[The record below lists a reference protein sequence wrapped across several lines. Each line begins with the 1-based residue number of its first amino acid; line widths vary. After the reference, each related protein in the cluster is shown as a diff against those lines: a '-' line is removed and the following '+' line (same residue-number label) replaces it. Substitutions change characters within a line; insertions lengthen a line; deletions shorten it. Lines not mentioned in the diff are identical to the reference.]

1 MATPAGRAD
10 VNHQWRLIS
19 RPQGRVK
26 ESDFEWA
33 EARVPELGEGQ
44 ILVRVVY
51 LSLDPAQRMWME
63 PVDSYMP
70 MLPLGSV
77 MRGGAIG
84 VVEASRNPAYAAG
97 DIVQGMAGW
106 QEYYAGDAAGWSK
119 LARIPG
125 VPLTAYLAAM
135 GHIGFTAYFGLTEI
149 GQPKAGETLV
159 VSAAAGAV
167 GSIAGQ
173 IGRILGCRV
182 VGIAG
187 SDEKC
192 NWITRDL
199 GFDAAINYKKTNV
212 REALARA
219 CPNGIDVDFENVGG
233 EILDAVLERINVG
246 ARVAVCG
253 LISRYNATG
262 PVPGPLNFPN
272 ILLKRVRVQGF
283 IIRDYFPRFPEAAAQ
298 IVPWLMEGKLKF
310 HVDISEGLRSAP
322 TALNKLFDGA
332 NNGKLLVK
340 VSDEPA

>member
-10 VNHQWRLIS
+10 VNHQWRLVS

-26 ESDFEWA
+26 ESDFEWT

-77 MRGGAIG
+77 MRGGTLG
-84 VVEASRNPAYAAG
+84 VVVASRNAAYAVD
-97 DIVQGMAGW
+97 DIVQGLGGW
-106 QEYYAGDAAGWSK
+106 QEYYAGDATGWTK
-119 LARIPG
+119 LARVPG
-125 VPLTAYLAAM
+125 VPLTAFLAAM
-135 GHIGFTAYFGLTEI
+135 GHIGFTAYFGVMDI
-149 GQPKAGETLV
+149 GQPKPGETLV

-173 IGRILGCRV
+173 IGKIAGCRV

-187 SDEKC
+187 SGEKC

-199 GFDAAINYKKTNV
+199 GFDASINYKKENV
-212 REALARA
+212 RDALKRE
-219 CPNGIDVDFENVGG
+219 CPKGIDIYYENVGG
-233 EILDAVLERINVG
+233 DILSAVLERINVG

-253 LISRYNATG
+253 LISQYNTTG
-262 PVPGPLNFPN
+262 PVPGPSNFGN

-283 IIRDYFPRFPEAAAQ
+283 IVRDYVPRFSEAAAK
-298 IVPWLMEGKLKF
+298 IVPWLAEGKLKF
-310 HVDISEGLRSAP
+310 RVDVAEGLRSAP
-322 TALNKLFDGA
+322 AALNRLFDGT
-332 NNGKLLVK
+332 NTGKLLVK
-340 VSDEPA
+340 LSDEPV

>member
-10 VNHQWRLIS
+10 VNHAWRLVS

-26 ESDFEWA
+26 ESDFEWT

-77 MRGGAIG
+77 MRGGTVG
-84 VVEASRNPAYAAG
+84 VVAASRNAAYAVG
-97 DIVQGMAGW
+97 DIVQGLGGW
-106 QEYYAGDAAGWSK
+106 QECYAGDTTGWTR

-125 VPLTAYLAAM
+125 VPLTAFLAAM
-135 GHIGFTAYFGLTEI
+135 GHIGFTAYFGVMDI
-149 GQPKAGETLV
+149 GQPKPGETLV

-173 IGRILGCRV
+173 IGKIAGCRV

-187 SDEKC
+187 SEEKC

-199 GFDAAINYKKTNV
+199 GFDAAINYKKENV
-212 REALARA
+212 RDALKRE
-219 CPNGIDVDFENVGG
+219 CPKGIDIYYENVGG
-233 EILDAVLERINVG
+233 EILSAVLERANIG

-253 LISRYNATG
+253 LISQYNATG
-262 PVPGPLNFPN
+262 PAPGPLNFGN

-283 IIRDYFPRFPEAAAQ
+283 IVRDYVPRFPEAAAK
-298 IVPWLMEGKLKF
+298 IVPWLAEGKLKF
-310 HVDISEGLRSAP
+310 RVDVTEGLRSAP
-322 TALNKLFDGA
+322 TALNKLFDGTNA
-332 NNGKLLVK
+332 GKLLVK
-340 VSDEPA
+340 LSDEPA

>member
-10 VNHQWRLIS
+10 VNHAWRLVS

-33 EARVPELGEGQ
+33 ETRVPEIGEGQ
-44 ILVRVVY
+44 ILARIFY

-77 MRGGAIG
+77 MRGGTLG
-84 VVEASRNPAYAAG
+84 VVEVSRNAAYAVG
-97 DIVQGMAGW
+97 DIVQGMGGW
-106 QEYYAGDAAGWSK
+106 QEYYAGDAAGWMK
-119 LARIPG
+119 LTRIPG
-125 VPLTAYLAAM
+125 VPLTAFLAAM
-135 GHIGFTAYFGLTEI
+135 GHIGFTAYFGLRDI
-149 GQPKAGETLV
+149 AQPKPGETLI

-173 IGRILGCRV
+173 IGKIAGCRV

-192 NWITRDL
+192 NWIAREL
-199 GFDAAINYKKTNV
+199 GFDAAINYKKENV
-212 REALARA
+212 RDALKRA
-219 CPNGIDVDFENVGG
+219 CPNGIDVYFENVGG
-233 EILDAVLERINVG
+233 DILDAVLERINVG

-262 PVPGPLNFPN
+262 PVPGPSNFAN

-283 IIRDYFPRFPEAAAQ
+283 IVRDYVPRFAEAAPK
-298 IVPWLMEGKLKF
+298 IVPWLAEGKLKYR
-310 HVDISEGLRSAP
+310 VDIAEGLRSAP
-322 TALNKLFDGA
+322 AALNKLFDGL
-332 NNGKLLVK
+332 NKGKLLVR
-340 VSDEPA
+340 VSEEPV

>member
-1 MATPAGRAD
+1 MATPAGRTER
-10 VNHQWRLIS
+10 NHQWRLVS
-19 RPQGRVK
+19 RPHGRAT

-33 EARVPELGEGQ
+33 EASVPEIEESQ
-44 ILVRVVY
+44 ILVRIIY

-70 MLPLGSV
+70 MLPLRAV
-77 MRGGAIG
+77 MRGGTLG
-84 VVEASRNPAYAAG
+84 VIEASRNSGYAVG
-97 DIVQGMAGW
+97 DIVQGMGGW
-106 QEYYAGDAAGWSK
+106 QEYYAGDVTGWTK
-119 LARIPG
+119 LTRIPG
-125 VPLTAYLAAM
+125 VALTAFLAAM
-135 GHIGFTAYFGLTEI
+135 GHIGFTAYFGVMDI

-173 IGRILGCRV
+173 IGKIAGCRV

-199 GFDAAINYKKTNV
+199 GFDAAINYKKDNLRDALK
-212 REALARA
+212 RE
-219 CPNGIDVDFENVGG
+219 CSNGIDVDFENVGG
-233 EILDAVLERINVG
+233 NILDAVLERINLR

-262 PVPGPLNFPN
+262 PVPGPSNFGN

-283 IIRDYFPRFPEAAAQ
+283 IVRDYAPRFPEAAAK
-298 IVPWLMEGKLKF
+298 IVPWLAEGKLKYR
-310 HVDISEGLRSAP
+310 VDITEGLHSAP
-322 TALNKLFDGA
+322 TALNKLFDGT
-332 NNGKLLVK
+332 NTGKLLVK
-340 VSDEPA
+340 VSDEPV

>member
-10 VNHQWRLIS
+10 VNHQWRLVA

-33 EARVPELGEGQ
+33 ETHVPEIGEGQ
-44 ILVRVVY
+44 ILVRIFY

-77 MRGGAIG
+77 MRGGTLG
-84 VVEASRNPAYAAG
+84 VVAASRNTKFAAG
-97 DIVQGMAGW
+97 DIVQGMGGW
-106 QEYYAGDAAGWSK
+106 QEYYAGDAAGWTK
-119 LARIPG
+119 LTRIPG
-125 VPLTAYLAAM
+125 VPLTAFLAAM
-135 GHIGFTAYFGLTEI
+135 GHIGFTAYFGVMDI
-149 GQPKAGETLV
+149 AQPKPGETLV

-173 IGRILGCRV
+173 IGKIAGCRV

-199 GFDAAINYKKTNV
+199 GFDAAINYKKENL
-212 REALARA
+212 RDALKRD
-219 CPNGIDVDFENVGG
+219 CPNGIDVYFENVGG
-233 EILDAVLERINVG
+233 DILDAVLEYINVG

-253 LISRYNATG
+253 LISRYNATA
-262 PVPGPLNFPN
+262 PVPGPSNFAN
-272 ILLKRVRVQGF
+272 ILLKRVRIQGF
-283 IIRDYFPRFPEAAAQ
+283 IVRDYVPRFSEAAAK
-298 IVPWLMEGKLKF
+298 IVPWLAEGKLKYR
-310 HVDISEGLRSAP
+310 VDVAEGLRSAP
-322 TALNKLFDGA
+322 TALNKLFDGT

-340 VSDEPA
+340 VSEEPV